1 MQAKIGNS
9 LVSRLTPE
17 AKPYEVRDTQLKGF
31 VLRVQPS
38 GSMSYIV
45 EYGRGKRVT
54 LGPVGVLT
62 PVQARDRAKEIL
74 ADVVHGKDPQA
85 EKRAAQVDSF
95 KDFLAHEYGPWVEAN
110 RKDGTAT
117 LARLRACF
125 LEAFGDKK
133 PADINAWVVEKWR
146 AARLNAGL
154 SASTINRDLSA
165 LKACLSKAV
174 EWGFLPAHPL
184 AGLKPS
190 KVDHHTQV
198 RYLTEGEETALRQ
211 ALGARETRLREER
224 QSANAWRQVRRYP
237 LLPDLSA
244 APFADHL
251 KPMVLLSLNTGLR
264 QGELFGLT
272 WDAVSLE
279 RAHLTIHGHNAK
291 SGRTR
296 HIPLNAEALETVKLW
311 RGEEAEGLVF
321 AGKDGKTFDSV
332 RKAWAGVLQAAGIDR
347 FRWHDMRHH
356 FASRLV
362 MAGVDLN
369 TVRELLGHSDITMT
383 LRYAHLAP
391 EHKAA
396 AVARLVRPAQTASNE
411 APVNLKTFRKHGI
424 GKGANVQG

>member
-9 LVSRLTPE
+9 LVARLIPE
-17 AKPYEVRDTQLKGF
+17 TKPYEIRDTQLKGF
-31 VLRVQPS
+31 LLRVQPS
-38 GSMSYIV
+38 GAMSYIV
-45 EYGRGKRVT
+45 EYRRGKRLT

-62 PVQARDRAKEIL
+62 PVQARDRAKEVL

-85 EKRAAQVDSF
+85 EKRAAKVDEF
-95 KDFLAHEYGPWVEAN
+95 KDFLAHEYGPWVKAN
-110 RKDGTAT
+110 RKDGAAT
-117 LARLRACF
+117 LARLNTCF
-125 LEAFGDKK
+125 QESFGEKK
-133 PADINAWVVEKWR
+133 LADINAWIAEKWR
-146 AARLNAGL
+146 ATRLNGG
-154 SASTINRDLSA
+154 ASTATINRDLAA

-174 EWGFLPAHPL
+174 EWGFLGTHPL
-184 AGLKPS
+184 AGFKLS
-190 KVDHHTQV
+190 KLDQHSTV
-198 RYLTEGEETALRQ
+198 RYLTDEEEAALRQ
-211 ALGARETRLREER
+211 ALDARESRLREER
-224 QSANAWRQVRRYP
+224 QNANAWRQRRRYP

-244 APFADHL
+244 AAFADHL
-251 KPMVLLSLNTGLR
+251 KPMVLISLNTGLR

-272 WDAVSLE
+272 WEAVNLE

-296 HIPLNAEALETVKLW
+296 HIPLNAEALETLQRW
-311 RGEEAEGLVF
+311 RRQDAEGLVF
-321 AGKDGKTFDSV
+321 ASKGGKTFDNV
-332 RKAWAGVLQAAGIDR
+332 RKAWVVVLKTAGIER

-396 AVARLVRPAQTASNE
+396 AVAKLVRLPQPANTGIPA
-411 APVNLKTFRKHGI
+411 FRKRSAGN
-424 GKGANVQG
+424 GADVPA